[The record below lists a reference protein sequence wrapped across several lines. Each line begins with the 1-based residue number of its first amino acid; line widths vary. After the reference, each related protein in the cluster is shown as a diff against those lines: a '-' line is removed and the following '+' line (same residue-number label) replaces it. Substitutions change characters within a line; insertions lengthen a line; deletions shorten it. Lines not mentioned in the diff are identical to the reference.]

1 MRLFLRVCAAYN
13 IGWSIFIYFFTGTF
27 VRWITN
33 SELSSTYQV
42 ELHAVGLFLLGLIF
56 ILTSFYPI
64 RFWYLIAFGLLAK
77 TFGGLWVYF
86 SILEKTVTTPFI
98 IHLAVNDLSWAV
110 ILALIT
116 YESFH
121 LYKLVD

>member
-98 IHLAVNDLSWAV
+98 IHLAVNDLGWAF
-110 ILALIT
+110 ILALVT